1 MGEVFTGPRH
11 PTYPKGF
18 LKMQISGLTLGPAKS
33 SRGEEE
39 AKEGRKVRSRE
50 GEGLAQ
56 GHTANSGRQRRNS
69 ELGSS

>member
-1 MGEVFTGPRH
+1 MNRNSTTRE
-11 PTYPKGF
+11 K
-18 LKMQISGLTLGPAKS
+18 
-33 SRGEEE
+33 